1 MYTSDKRV
9 STIIDSMSHECTIL
23 PKRFYNN
30 FMVLHNDKSSFM
42 FSGVDNSLQTTLACR
57 GEILNNAK
65 HEKVLGVTLDNKLDF
80 ATHLLN
86 VTENANTNF
95 NALTRFHKDMT
106 TDQKKFIF
114 FSFIKSQF
122 TYCPLI

>member
-9 STIIDSMSHECTIL
+9 STIIDSMSHEFTIL

-42 FSGVDNSLQTTLACR
+42 FSGVENSLQTTLACG

-95 NALTRFHKDMT
+95 NALT
-106 TDQKKFIF
+106 
-114 FSFIKSQF
+114 
-122 TYCPLI
+122 